1 MPTPWKRMSI
11 TLTDIRELSTIFST
25 FIELVKIFNK
35 VVNFSRTDCL
45 GKLHIMDELCVIDFS
60 QDLEYWMIDDLYLE
74 VQSLTQGFF
83 IAFMRIANHAAKS
96 QSFVTM

>member
-1 MPTPWKRMSI
+1 MSI

-74 VQSLTQGFF
+74 VQSLTRSL
-83 IAFMRIANHAAKS
+83 IAFMRKLNPAAKS
-96 QSFVTM
+96 QSFVKM